1 MERNC
6 RRNLKREGINGIG
19 CMWVFISLF
28 GSNQKRLLMD
38 LKRGSKRVSGNEMKQ
53 LTCSCESSSHESS
66 VDKLIDDE
74 EDIDVSIAGDEH
86 VETTEVCKSLGDESE
101 EKFKEIIKRLI
112 AQKEG
117 EIQTCKDLLEAFHVL
132 GSEEESFMKKISHE
146 DAQTL
151 GEDSKRVVEVKP
163 EVVSKEEAVVKP
175 KRKPS
180 FFSRKWK
187 SEERRNRSQVAKT
200 IVVLKPGPSSL
211 NLDSSSEPHSNG
223 NKSKTGR
230 SFSRFLIGLVKRRL
244 QSAVGK
250 KSCDDHVDRDQNC
263 CMQEEIQS
271 KPDKHISDEEKQL
284 CKERKSEVADEED
297 TVHTSEDS
305 EKIMSG
311 LYIAAKKHLAEMLAN
326 GDIDVNLPDKEVP
339 RILGK
344 ILSLPEFCSPADSP
358 KLIPEH
364 DLVSNLSPL
373 SQTIDKP
380 DTLECI
386 PDTNDLT
393 DEDLDKEDDALF
405 TIDVSVP
412 NDSGKETEYIDKEEK
427 PEIDPLSETC
437 SSSISQ
443 QVENVD
449 EDALEFREEH
459 VKKEMFNQEHLPS
472 SPPASPPSSSVRLT
486 ECKETATD
494 VQGKLSPVS
503 VLEPLFTDDDSSP
516 TTSTS
521 FSSAGMRMQPLCI
534 RFDEADFPKPE
545 KDNTFKISMDDKELT
560 LAYIEAVVKSAGLSW
575 DELLTRPFYSEQILE
590 PELTDD
596 VVFCPTQLCDDK
608 NLLYDCIDEVLMD
621 FCWNEF
627 NPGPWISF
635 LKPEVHL
642 ISDMEIAAKVA
653 QEGVYWHLLPLPSPH
668 TLDQI
673 VKKDMARPGSWMDL
687 RFEIGCLGSYTS
699 EMILDELVE
708 EIIMS
713 CRDMAQVEP
722 MQEPNSD
729 NL

>member
-6 RRNLKREGINGIG
+6 RRSLKREGINGIG

-28 GSNQKRLLMD
+28 GSNHKRLLMD
-38 LKRGSKRVSGNEMKQ
+38 TKHGSKRLPGGEMKQ
-53 LTCSCESSSHESS
+53 LTCSCESSSHES
-66 VDKLIDDE
+66 VDKLSDDE

-86 VETTEVCKSLGDESE
+86 VETAQVCKSTSGDADSE

-117 EIQTCKDLLEAFHVL
+117 EIQTCKDLLEAFHVF
-132 GSEEESFMKKISHE
+132 GSEEESFMKKISYE
-146 DAQTL
+146 DAQSF
-151 GEDSKRVVEVKP
+151 GGDSKRVQEEKP
-163 EVVSKEEAVVKP
+163 EVVSKQEAVVLPKKKP
-175 KRKPS
+175 T

-211 NLDSSSEPHSNG
+211 NLDSSSGPHSNG

-230 SFSRFLIGLVKRRL
+230 TFSRFFIGLIKRRL

-250 KSCDDHVDRDQNC
+250 KSCDDHSVDRRSPNS

-271 KPDKHISDEEKQL
+271 KSEKHISDEEKPL
-284 CKERKSEVADEED
+284 CKEKMSEPDEED
-297 TVHTSEDS
+297 IVHTREDS
-305 EKIMSG
+305 KKIMSG
-311 LYIAAKKHLAEMLAN
+311 LYIAAKKHLSEMLAN

-364 DLVSNLSPL
+364 DLISHL
-373 SQTIDKP
+373 SQTTEKP
-380 DTLECI
+380 EILQCS
-386 PDTNDLT
+386 PDTNDLI
-393 DEDLDKEDDALF
+393 DEDSDKDGDTLF

-412 NDSGKETEYIDKEEK
+412 RDNGKETENIDKEEK
-427 PEIDPLSETC
+427 TEIDPLSEIC
-437 SSSISQ
+437 SSSVSQ

-449 EDALEFREEH
+449 EDVLEFPEED
-459 VKKEMFNQEHLPS
+459 VKKEMFKQAHPPS
-472 SPPASPPSSSVRLT
+472 SPPGSPPSSLVSLT
-486 ECKETATD
+486 ECKETTTD

-503 VLEPLFTDDDSSP
+503 VLEPLFPDDESSP

-534 RFDEADFPKPE
+534 RFDEVDSPKPE
-545 KDNTFKISMDDKELT
+545 KDNNVKTSMDDKNLT
-560 LAYIEAVVKSAGLSW
+560 LAYIEAIVKSAGLSW
-575 DELLTRPFYSEQILE
+575 EELLTRPFYSEQLLE

-596 VVFCPTQLCDDK
+596 IVFCPTQLCDDK
-608 NLLYDCIDEVLMD
+608 NLLYDCINEILMD
-621 FCWNEF
+621 FCWNEL

-635 LKPEVHL
+635 LKPEVQL

-673 VKKDMARPGSWMDL
+673 VKKDMARTGSWMDL

-708 EIIMS
+708 EIIIS
-713 CRDMAQVEP
+713 CRDMVQVES